1 VVGGNTYM
9 EVKCESNIE
18 KSQKNFCCTIGT
30 KDYSSSLTELRWHV
44 VNVILMVKNTKRV
57 FMLRVPG
64 SVVMCI
70 LFVDV
75 WEERDYV
82 V

>member
-1 VVGGNTYM
+1 MVY
-9 EVKCESNIE
+9 
-18 KSQKNFCCTIGT
+18 
-30 KDYSSSLTELRWHV
+30 
-44 VNVILMVKNTKRV
+44 VILIGKNTKWV

-70 LFVDV
+70 LFQDV

-82 V
+82 L